1 MLFNNGR
8 AWPSE
13 DSDVPREWPKRI
25 GRGREHDLIV
35 FRKTD
40 EIPMELVFLGTGG
53 AETTP
58 KVGCL
63 CRVCQEA
70 RQKGGRFV
78 RNGPSLLLTEAS
90 VLFDTPEDVDKSLER
105 EGIHEA
111 RHLVYTHWHPDHT
124 GGRRVLEQLNMDWLD
139 PKGRRVTDVWLPS
152 WVREDF
158 RKRHGLEDNL
168 EYFERAGIARI
179 HEVGEGERFQFD
191 GLSVRP
197 FRMAQP
203 GLTAY
208 VLERASRR
216 LVFALDDAK
225 DWKPSTEFLEPDL
238 LVLETGWFERDPKG
252 RVIVPPGHSIRNE
265 EASFEE
271 TLEIIDRINP
281 RKAIL
286 THIEQ
291 LWARSYRD
299 YLELEKKHSGHK
311 LQFAFDGLRVK
322 L

>member
-1 MLFNNGR
+1 M
-8 AWPSE
+8 
-13 DSDVPREWPKRI
+13 
-25 GRGREHDLIV
+25 
-35 FRKTD
+35 
-40 EIPMELVFLGTGG
+40 EIVFLGTAG

-63 CRVCQEA
+63 CPVCQEA
-70 RQKGGRFV
+70 RHKGGRFV
-78 RNGPSLLLTEAS
+78 RNGPSLLLTGAS

-105 EGIHEA
+105 EGIHEVS
-111 RHLVYTHWHPDHT
+111 HLVYTHWHPDHT
-124 GGRRVLEQLNMDWLD
+124 AGRRVLEQLNMDWLN
-139 PKGRRVTDVWLPS
+139 PKARRITHVWLPT
-152 WVREDF
+152 WVRDDF

-168 EYFERAGIARI
+168 EYFERSGIARI
-179 HEVGEGERFQFD
+179 HEVGEGERFQLD
-191 GLSVRP
+191 GLSVCP

-271 TLEIIDRINP
+271 TLGIIDRINP

-291 LWARSYRD
+291 LWARSYED
-299 YLELEKKHSGHK
+299 YLELEKKHKS
-311 LQFAFDGLRVK
+311 LQTSVCLRWAPDQDLTATCHRIRCGLPTIRFRA
-322 L
+322 

>member
-1 MLFNNGR
+1 
-8 AWPSE
+8 
-13 DSDVPREWPKRI
+13 
-25 GRGREHDLIV
+25 
-35 FRKTD
+35 
-40 EIPMELVFLGTGG
+40 MELVFLGTRG
-53 AETTP
+53 AATNP
-58 KVGCL
+58 KDGCL
-63 CRVCQEA
+63 CPVCQEA
-70 RQKGGRFV
+70 RHKGRRFV
-78 RNGPSLLLTEAS
+78 RNGPSVFLTGVS

-179 HEVGEGERFQFD
+179 HEVGEGEPFQLD
-191 GLSVRP
+191 GVSVRA
-197 FRMAQP
+197 FRMTQP

-208 VLERASRR
+208 VLERESRR

-225 DWKPSTEFLEPDL
+225 DWKPSTDFLEPDL

-252 RVIVPPGHSIRNE
+252 RVIVPLGHSIRNE

-291 LWARSYRD
+291 LWARSYDD
-299 YLELEKKHSGHK
+299 YLELEKNYHEYK
-311 LQFAFDGLRVK
+311 LQFAYDGLRVK

>member
-1 MLFNNGR
+1 
-8 AWPSE
+8 
-13 DSDVPREWPKRI
+13 
-25 GRGREHDLIV
+25 
-35 FRKTD
+35 
-40 EIPMELVFLGTGG
+40 MELVFLGTAG

-63 CRVCQEA
+63 CPVCQEA
-70 RQKGGRFV
+70 RHKGRRFV
-78 RNGPSLLLTEAS
+78 RNGPSVFLTGVS

-158 RKRHGLEDNL
+158 RKRHGLEENL

-179 HEVGEGERFQFD
+179 HEVGEGEPFQVD
-191 GLSVRP
+191 DVSVRA
-197 FRMAQP
+197 FRMTQP

-208 VLERASRR
+208 VLERESRR
-216 LVFALDDAK
+216 LVFALDDTK
-225 DWKPSTEFLEPDL
+225 DWKPGTEFLEPDL

-252 RVIVPPGHSIRNE
+252 RVIVPPGHLIRNE

-291 LWARSYRD
+291 LWARSYED
-299 YLELEKKHSGHK
+299 YLEIEKKHKSQK
-311 LQFAFDGLRVK
+311 LQFAYDGLRIK

>member
-1 MLFNNGR
+1 
-8 AWPSE
+8 
-13 DSDVPREWPKRI
+13 
-25 GRGREHDLIV
+25 V
-35 FRKTD
+35 FQEID
-40 EIPMELVFLGTGG
+40 ETQMELVFLGTAG

-63 CRVCQEA
+63 CPVCQEA
-70 RQKGGRFV
+70 RHKGRRFV
-78 RNGPSLLLTEAS
+78 RNGPSVFLTGVS

-158 RKRHGLEDNL
+158 RKRHGLEENL

-179 HEVGEGERFQFD
+179 HEVGEGEPFQVD
-191 GLSVRP
+191 GVSVRP
-197 FRMAQP
+197 FRMTQP

-208 VLERASRR
+208 VLERESRR
-216 LVFALDDAK
+216 LVFALDDTK
-225 DWKPSTEFLEPDL
+225 DWKPGTEFLEPDL

-252 RVIVPPGHSIRNE
+252 RVIVPPGHLIRNE

-291 LWARSYRD
+291 LWARSYED
-299 YLELEKKHSGHK
+299 YLELEKKHKSQK
-311 LQFAFDGLRVK
+311 LQFAYDGLRIK

>member
-1 MLFNNGR
+1 
-8 AWPSE
+8 
-13 DSDVPREWPKRI
+13 
-25 GRGREHDLIV
+25 V
-35 FRKTD
+35 FQEID

-63 CRVCQEA
+63 CPVCQEA
-70 RQKGGRFV
+70 RQKGERFV
-78 RNGPSLLLTEAS
+78 RNGPSVFLTGAS

-105 EGIHEA
+105 EGIHEVH
-111 RHLVYTHWHPDHT
+111 HLVYTHWHPDHT

-139 PKGRRVTDVWLPS
+139 PKARRVTHVWLPS

-179 HEVGEGERFQFD
+179 HEVGEGEPFQLD
-191 GLSVRP
+191 ALSVRP
-197 FRMAQP
+197 YRMAQP

-208 VLERASRR
+208 ILERESRR
-216 LVFALDDAK
+216 LVFALDDAR
-225 DWKPSTEFLEPDL
+225 DWKPRTEFLEPDL

-271 TLEIIDRINP
+271 TLGIIDRINP

-291 LWARSYRD
+291 LWARSYED
-299 YLELEKKHSGHK
+299 YLELEKSHHGHK

>member
-1 MLFNNGR
+1 M
-8 AWPSE
+8 
-13 DSDVPREWPKRI
+13 
-25 GRGREHDLIV
+25 
-35 FRKTD
+35 
-40 EIPMELVFLGTGG
+40 EIVFLGTAG

-63 CRVCQEA
+63 CPVCQEA
-70 RQKGGRFV
+70 RHKGGRFV
-78 RNGPSLLLTEAS
+78 RNGPSLLLTGAS

-105 EGIHEA
+105 EGIHEVS
-111 RHLVYTHWHPDHT
+111 HLVYTHWHPDHT
-124 GGRRVLEQLNMDWLD
+124 AGRRVLEQLNMDWLN
-139 PKGRRVTDVWLPS
+139 PKARRITHVWLPT
-152 WVREDF
+152 WVRDDF

-168 EYFERAGIARI
+168 EYFERSGIARI
-179 HEVGEGERFQFD
+179 HEVGEGERFQLD
-191 GLSVRP
+191 GLSVCP

-271 TLEIIDRINP
+271 TLGIIDRINP

-291 LWARSYRD
+291 LWARSYED
-299 YLELEKKHSGHK
+299 YLELEKKQTPVCFRRAPCQA
-311 LQFAFDGLRVK
+311 LTTTCDRILRVVQR
-322 L
+322 

>member
-1 MLFNNGR
+1 M
-8 AWPSE
+8 
-13 DSDVPREWPKRI
+13 
-25 GRGREHDLIV
+25 
-35 FRKTD
+35 
-40 EIPMELVFLGTGG
+40 EIVFLGTAG

-63 CRVCQEA
+63 CPVCQEA
-70 RQKGGRFV
+70 RHKGGRFV
-78 RNGPSLLLTEAS
+78 RNGPSLLLTGAS

-105 EGIHEA
+105 EGIHEVS
-111 RHLVYTHWHPDHT
+111 HLVYTHWHPDHT
-124 GGRRVLEQLNMDWLD
+124 AGRRVLEQLNMDWLN
-139 PKGRRVTDVWLPS
+139 PKARRITHVWLPT
-152 WVREDF
+152 WVRDDF

-168 EYFERAGIARI
+168 EYFERSDIARI
-179 HEVGEGERFQFD
+179 HEVGEGERFQLD
-191 GLSVRP
+191 GLSVCP

-271 TLEIIDRINP
+271 TLGIIDRINP

-291 LWARSYRD
+291 LWARSYED
-299 YLELEKKHSGHK
+299 YLELEKNHHGRK

>member
-1 MLFNNGR
+1 
-8 AWPSE
+8 
-13 DSDVPREWPKRI
+13 
-25 GRGREHDLIV
+25 
-35 FRKTD
+35 
-40 EIPMELVFLGTGG
+40 MELVFLGTAG

-63 CRVCQEA
+63 CPVCQEA

-78 RNGPSLLLTEAS
+78 RNGPSLLLTGAS

-105 EGIHEA
+105 EGIHQV

-124 GGRRVLEQLNMDWLD
+124 AGRRVLEQLNMDWLN
-139 PKGRRVTDVWLPS
+139 PKARRITHVWLPT

-158 RKRHGLEDNL
+158 RKRHGLEENL

-179 HEVGEGERFQFD
+179 HEVGEGERFQLD

-197 FRMAQP
+197 YRMAQP

-208 VLERASRR
+208 ILERESRR
-216 LVFALDDAK
+216 LVFALDDTK
-225 DWKPSTEFLEPDL
+225 DWKPGTEFLEPDL
-238 LVLETGWFERDPKG
+238 LVLETGWFERDPQG
-252 RVIVPPGHSIRNE
+252 QVIVPPGHTIRNE

-271 TLEIIDRINP
+271 TLGIIERINP
-281 RKAIL
+281 RKAALI
-286 THIEQ
+286 HIEQ
-291 LWARSYRD
+291 LWARSYED
-299 YLELEKKHSGHK
+299 YLELEKKHKSYR
-311 LQFAFDGLRVK
+311 LQFGYDGLRIK

>member
-1 MLFNNGR
+1 ML
-8 AWPSE
+8 
-13 DSDVPREWPKRI
+13 
-25 GRGREHDLIV
+25 
-35 FRKTD
+35 
-40 EIPMELVFLGTGG
+40 TG
-53 AETTP
+53 
-58 KVGCL
+58 
-63 CRVCQEA
+63 
-70 RQKGGRFV
+70 
-78 RNGPSLLLTEAS
+78 AS

-105 EGIHEA
+105 EGIHQV

-124 GGRRVLEQLNMDWLD
+124 AGRRVLEQLNMDWLN
-139 PKGRRVTDVWLPS
+139 PKARRITHVWLPT

-179 HEVGEGERFQFD
+179 HEVGEGEPFQLD
-191 GLSVRP
+191 GLSVRS

-208 VLERASRR
+208 VLERESRR

-225 DWKPSTEFLEPDL
+225 DWKPGTEFLEPDL

-252 RVIVPPGHSIRNE
+252 RIIVPPGHTIRNE

-271 TLEIIDRINP
+271 TMRIVDQINP

-291 LWARSYRD
+291 LWARSYED
-299 YLELEKKHSGHK
+299 YLELEKKHHGHK
-311 LQFAFDGLRVK
+311 LQFAYDGLRIR

>member
-1 MLFNNGR
+1 M
-8 AWPSE
+8 
-13 DSDVPREWPKRI
+13 
-25 GRGREHDLIV
+25 
-35 FRKTD
+35 
-40 EIPMELVFLGTGG
+40 
-53 AETTP
+53 
-58 KVGCL
+58 
-63 CRVCQEA
+63 
-70 RQKGGRFV
+70 
-78 RNGPSLLLTEAS
+78 
-90 VLFDTPEDVDKSLER
+90 
-105 EGIHEA
+105 
-111 RHLVYTHWHPDHT
+111 
-124 GGRRVLEQLNMDWLD
+124 EQLNMDWLD

-179 HEVGEGERFQFD
+179 HEVGEGEPFQLD
-191 GLSVRP
+191 GVSVHP
-197 FRMAQP
+197 FRMTQP

-208 VLERASRR
+208 VLERESRR

-225 DWKPSTEFLEPDL
+225 DWKPSTDFLEPDL

-252 RVIVPPGHSIRNE
+252 RVIVPLGHSIRNE

-291 LWARSYRD
+291 LWARSYDD
-299 YLELEKKHSGHK
+299 YLELEKNYHEYK
-311 LQFAFDGLRVK
+311 LQFAYDGLRVK